1 MIENRFSIDNQ
12 YQRNQFTIAEA
23 EGTLPPHD
31 GCEDQWL
38 N

>member
-1 MIENRFSIDNQ
+1 MIENRFSVDN
-12 YQRNQFTIAEA
+12 QRNQFTIAEA